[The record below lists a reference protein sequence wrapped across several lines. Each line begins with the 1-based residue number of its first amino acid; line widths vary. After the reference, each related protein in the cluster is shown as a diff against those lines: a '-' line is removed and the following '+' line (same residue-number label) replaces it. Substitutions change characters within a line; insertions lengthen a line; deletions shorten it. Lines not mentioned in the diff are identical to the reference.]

1 MGIRL
6 HIDGPD
12 EYTGPFYFGLS
23 TTPLFGVYHAPQ
35 HGRNRNCGVVLCY
48 PWGHEYTRAHR
59 AYRQLAHHLSHI
71 GFPVLRFDFYGCGDS
86 DGDCEQGEMRQWLE
100 DIEAAI
106 REIRGK
112 SGIGQVCLVGL
123 RLGGTLA
130 AMAGA
135 ARGDLD
141 GLVLWD
147 PVINGRTYLE
157 ELRALHQER
166 LRVVFQDE
174 PQDVH
179 RAEKPTEIIG
189 FPLTPALLTALEHLD
204 LLAMQQKPAQ
214 NILIIASHEGSCAG
228 QLTEHLKS
236 LGARLAYQHLA
247 SPQIWRGETHTGL
260 VPHQLLQSI
269 VAWLAEVYS

>member
-1 MGIRL
+1 MRMSR
-6 HIDGPD
+6 
-12 EYTGPFYFGLS
+12 EYVEPLYFGTNKKS
-23 TTPLFGVYHAPQ
+23 LFGIYHTPQ
-35 HGRNRNCGVVLCY
+35 GGPTRDCGIVLCY
-48 PWGHEYTRAHR
+48 PLGNEYINSHR
-59 AYRQLAHHLSHI
+59 AYRQLAYRLSQV

-86 DGDCEQGEMRQWLE
+86 DGDCEQGEMRQWLT
-100 DIEAAI
+100 DIAAAI

-112 SGIGQVCLVGL
+112 SGVRQVCLVGL

-135 ARGDLD
+135 AWGDLD

-166 LRVVFQDE
+166 LRIVFRDELQDTL
-174 PQDVH
+174 
-179 RAEKPTEIIG
+179 RAERPTEIIG
-189 FPLTPALLTALEHLD
+189 FPLTPSLLTALEHLD

-214 NILIIASHEGSCAG
+214 NILVIASHEGACAG
-228 QLTEHLKS
+228 QLREHLKS

-247 SPQIWRGETHTGL
+247 SPQIWRGETYTVL
-260 VPHQLLQSI
+260 VPHQLLQSV